1 MILESSRRTGR
12 VVTAE
17 EAQIVGG
24 FVVQLLI
31 IVWKNAQLHYASWKW
46 ISIWLKVENLWNY
59 LISFGLTGEHIADKV
74 EDLLKNTPQYS

>member
-24 FVVQLLI
+24 FGGAVAELCL
-31 IVWKNAQLHYASWKW
+31 KKCQLH
-46 ISIWLKVENLWNY
+46 
-59 LISFGLTGEHIADKV
+59 
-74 EDLLKNTPQYS
+74 